1 MPRSAPPLDSLLA
14 RSPGLL
20 LLTDEA
26 SRASHGL
33 DWTRL
38 FVANPAAIA
47 LPESVEQVREI
58 VLWAGETGVPLVPSG
73 GRTGLSG
80 GAVAAQ
86 GEVVVSLERMHRL
99 LEFDPID
106 RTLRVEAGMV
116 TERVQALARERGLF
130 YPVDFASRGSS
141 QIGGN
146 VATNAGG
153 IKVLRY
159 GMTRDWIAGLRVVT
173 GAGEVLDLNRGLVKN
188 ASGYD
193 LRHLFVGSEGTLGI
207 VVEATLRLTSPP
219 GPLAVMV
226 LGVSGLDA
234 IPLIFGVFRSRLGL
248 VAFECFSHT
257 ALRYVVA
264 KGERKP
270 FATECPFYVLV
281 EFDCAG
287 EAPLE
292 VAIEACGE
300 SERRGWVRDAI
311 VGQSSSE
318 MRALWRLR
326 EDITESVSHIVHV
339 KNDISVRPS
348 ALAPFLAEAD
358 GLLRR
363 EYPTYEVLW
372 FGHVGDGNLHLSVLK
387 PDAVAEQ
394 VFLRECERVSTLL
407 FETVAKHGGSIS
419 AEHGVGLTKKPYLR
433 YTRSA
438 AEIETMRGIKRVF
451 DPRGILNPGKVFDL

>member
-1 MPRSAPPLDSLLA
+1 V
-14 RSPGLL
+14 PGLS

-26 SRASHGL
+26 SRVSHGL

-38 FVANPAAIA
+38 FPPNPAAVA

-58 VLWAGETGVPLVPSG
+58 VLWANEFAVPLVPSG

-116 TERVQALARERGLF
+116 TERLQELARERGLF

-159 GMTRDWIAGLRVVT
+159 GMTRDWIAGLRIVT
-173 GAGEVLDLNRGLVKN
+173 GAGEVLDCNRGLVKN

-193 LRHLFVGSEGTLGI
+193 LRHLLIGSEGTLGI
-207 VVEATLRLTSPP
+207 VVEATVRLTSLP
-219 GPLAVMV
+219 GPRAVMV
-226 LGVSGLDA
+226 LGTAGLEA
-234 IPLIFGVFRSRLGL
+234 LPRIYEVFRSHLGL
-248 VAFECFSHT
+248 AAFECFSHS
-257 ALRYVVA
+257 ALRHVLA
-264 KGERKP
+264 KGERRP
-270 FATECPFYVLV
+270 FVTECPFYVLV

-287 EAPLE
+287 DEPLE
-292 VAIEACGE
+292 VALAAGE
-300 SERRGWVRDAI
+300 ECERHGWVRDAV
-311 VGQSSSE
+311 VGQSPSE

-326 EDITESVSHIVHV
+326 EDITESVSHILHI
-339 KNDISVRPS
+339 KNDVSVRRS

-358 GLLRR
+358 GLLQR
-363 EYPTYEVLW
+363 EYPAYEVLW

-387 PDAVAEQ
+387 PEGVSAAT
-394 VFLRECERVSTLL
+394 FLGECERVSTLL

-433 YTRSA
+433 YSRSA
-438 AEIETMRGIKRVF
+438 AEIDCMRGIKRAF
-451 DPRGILNPGKVFDL
+451 DPKGILNPGKVFDLL